1 MSEEALSARTTSAP
15 SPIVVCNQPQLKELL
30 AVLSAQPAVAVD
42 TESNS
47 LYAYQ
52 EQVCLIQFSTPDS
65 DYVVDP
71 LAGLDITA
79 LGRVFAEPRI
89 QKVFHAA
96 EYDVICLKRD
106 FGFDFVN
113 LFDTMW
119 AARILGWARVG
130 LGNILKDVFDVRTN
144 KRYQRY
150 NWGKRPLDSKAL
162 AYAGLDTHHLLPL
175 QRLQADALAQQ
186 GRWEEARELFC
197 QVAASEADRQV
208 FDANDFRRIKG
219 ASGLTPRAQAVL
231 RELFIWRDRE
241 ARHQNRPPFKVLGNG
256 ALLTL
261 AQIRPSTSEQM
272 NRVDVLK
279 PHHVHRYG
287 RRVLRAIQQG
297 MRSQPPDSSPPSPR
311 RSEAEVARFQ
321 MLRAWRKEIAD
332 RRGVEVDVILSNAV
346 LWTLAGHPP
355 RGPEDLLRIDG
366 LGPWKRKTYGE
377 ALLKTLRT

>member
-1 MSEEALSARTTSAP
+1 MSGVPLSARTTGAP
-15 SPIVVCNQPQLKELL
+15 SPIVVGNPPQLEKLL
-30 AVLSAQPAVAVD
+30 AVLSAQPSVAVD

-71 LAGLDITA
+71 LADLDVTA

-96 EYDVICLKRD
+96 EYDVICLRRD

-130 LGNILKDVFDVRTN
+130 LGNILKDVFGVRTN

-162 AYAGLDTHHLLPL
+162 AYAGLDTHYLLPL
-175 QRLQADALAQQ
+175 QRLQADALTQQ

-197 QVAASEADRQV
+197 QVAASEARRQIS
-208 FDANDFRRIKG
+208 DANDFRRIKG
-219 ASGLTPRAQAVL
+219 ASGLTLPAQAVL
-231 RELFIWRDRE
+231 RELYIWRDRE

-261 AQIRPSTSEQM
+261 AQIRPSTSEQLD
-272 NRVDVLK
+272 RVDVLK

-287 RRVLRAIQQG
+287 RRVLRAIQRG
-297 MRSQPPDSSPPSPR
+297 MHSQPPDMSPPSPR
-311 RSEAEVARFQ
+311 HSEAEVARFQ
-321 MLRAWRKEIAD
+321 ILRAWRKEIAD

-346 LWTLAGHPP
+346 LWALAGHPP
-355 RGPEDLLRIDG
+355 RGLGDLLHIEG
-366 LGPWKRKTYGE
+366 LGPWKRKTYGK
-377 ALLKTLRT
+377 ALLRTLRT